1 MSGFL
6 LKILL
11 ISALISFAIKYLA
24 PLLSIAPSPLN
35 SLILVF
41 TPALVTIFALGRR
54 TIAD

>member
-11 ISALISFAIKYLA
+11 ISALISLAIKYLA
-24 PLLSIAPSPLN
+24 PLLSIAPSLFN
-35 SLILVF
+35 SLVLVL
-41 TPALVTIFALGRR
+41 TPALVIIFALARR